1 MPLVAGNVPRRSAE
15 KPPPPAPLNAS
26 DFAERVS
33 EGDGGS
39 SDREPLS
46 DASSLFSHHTP
57 ELPEAEAAPLVKM
70 TPGSEP
76 DDKAFTLYSPHWAKK
91 LDLPKGFEWSLRQ
104 DKNNEWVLECG
115 DSKHKPR
122 HVSKAL
128 ASSHAESMLEDDYVN
143 LIVHDGNN
151 EKKDNKDEEVPPPLQ
166 MINEAPGASGGHTSA
181 SVMVPTA
188 KSTASPRE
196 PVDES

>member
-76 DDKAFTLYSPHWAKK
+76 DDKAFTLYSPHGAKK

-115 DSKHKPR
+115 DSKRKPR

-128 ASSHAESMLEDDYVN
+128 ASSHAESMLEDDLVN
-143 LIVHDGNN
+143 LIVQDGKT
-151 EKKDNKDEEVPPPLQ
+151 EKKDNEDEEVPPPLQ
-166 MINEAPGASGGHTSA
+166 INEAPGASGGHTSA